1 MQGEKTWELNPALGF
16 VLRAA
21 FWVVLLFGTLRL
33 EWVQQNLMIPFA
45 GLQHQVACGIT
56 GTPKD
61 AVVVNQSCTGSDA
74 MALCVGA
81 ILAFP
86 APWRR
91 RLAGCA
97 LGLVLI
103 SAVNTVRIGTLSM
116 VVGNRE
122 LFRLLHLYLW
132 PGLIIVVAA
141 AYVFF
146 WMASSDRQSTRRAGA
161 SEDAIG
167 ALSPAATRFLLLT
180 VAFVALYYFAYS
192 RLLESAALMTVARW
206 AASAAGL
213 LMSVLGQ
220 GAQVADNY
228 LRTAHGSWVVTPE
241 CVATPLIPVYLAA
254 VFTAPLSPLKRL
266 LASVAAAPLFILL
279 GTARLLVLA
288 LPLSLVRSH
297 NVAVHGFYQ
306 FLLAVLLVAFLVF
319 RQHRFVEASPSRLL
333 SQLSLALLLGG
344 GIGLLVGA
352 LDGGWLRPTLAALPD
367 GIHLGHGYTD
377 PQGALR
383 LLPAFQ
389 LGLFA
394 ALWKVAAKRTPWPK
408 LTAAVLFLLVFQA
421 VVVVGIGE
429 LAVHSVVPIPVVFVR
444 ALSLALPAVL
454 VWLIARQESRGTA
467 EPRPIPLASSG

>member
-1 MQGEKTWELNPALGF
+1 MQGENTWQLNPAVGF
-16 VLRAA
+16 VVRAA

-45 GLQHQVACGIT
+45 GLQHQVACSIA

-97 LGLVLI
+97 LGLLLI

-116 VVGNRE
+116 VVDNRE
-122 LFRLLHLYLW
+122 LFKLLHLYLW
-132 PGLIIVVAA
+132 PGFIIVVAA

-146 WMASSDRQSTRRAGA
+146 WMASADRQSGSRTEVREGPIAA
-161 SEDAIG
+161 M
-167 ALSPAATRFLLLT
+167 SPAATRFLLLT
-180 VAFVALYYFAYS
+180 VVFVGLYYFAYS

-206 AASAAGL
+206 AASAAGFF
-213 LMSVLGQ
+213 MSALGQ

-228 LRTAHGSWVVTPE
+228 LRTPHGAWVVTPE
-241 CVATPLIPVYLAA
+241 CVATPLIPIYLAA
-254 VFTAPLSPLKRL
+254 VFTAHLSPLKRL
-266 LASVAAAPLFILL
+266 LALLATPPLFILL

-297 NVAVHGFYQ
+297 NVAVHAFYQ
-306 FLLAVLLVAFLVF
+306 FLLALLLVVLLFY
-319 RQHRFVEASPSRLL
+319 RQHRSNEPSFSRLL
-333 SQLSLALLLGG
+333 SRISLALLLGG
-344 GIGLLVGA
+344 GVGLLVGA
-352 LDGGWLRPTLAALPD
+352 LDGGWLRPALAALTE

-394 ALWKVAAKRTPWPK
+394 ALWKITAKKTPWPK
-408 LTAAVLFLLVFQA
+408 LTVAVLLLLLSQA

-429 LAVHSVVPIPVVFVR
+429 LATHSAVPIPVVLVR

-454 VWLIARQESRGTA
+454 VWLLVRRESREIA
-467 EPRPIPLASSG
+467 ERRAVPLASSG

>member
-1 MQGEKTWELNPALGF
+1 MQREKTWELNPALGF

-33 EWVQQNLMIPFA
+33 EWVQQNLLIPFA
-45 GLQHQVACGIT
+45 GLQHQVACGIA

-91 RLAGCA
+91 RLVGCA

-116 VVGNRE
+116 LVDNRE
-122 LFRLLHLYLW
+122 LFKLLHLYLW

-146 WMASSDRQSTRRAGA
+146 WMASSDRQPTTRGEAREGP
-161 SEDAIG
+161 IG
-167 ALSPAATRFLLLT
+167 GLSPAATRFLLLT
-180 VAFVALYYFAYS
+180 VAFVGLYYFAYS

-206 AASAAGL
+206 AASAAGF
-213 LMSVLGQ
+213 LMSALGQ

-228 LRTAHGSWVVTPE
+228 LRTPHGAWVVTPE

-254 VFTAPLSPLKRL
+254 VFTAPLSPLKRV
-266 LASVAAAPLFILL
+266 LASLAAAPLFVLL

-297 NVAVHGFYQ
+297 NVAVHAFYQ
-306 FLLAVLLVAFLVF
+306 FLLAVLLVAFLVY
-319 RQHRFVEASPSRLL
+319 RQRRSTEASSSRLF
-333 SQLSLALLLGG
+333 SQISLALLLGSG
-344 GIGLLVGA
+344 VGLMVGA
-352 LDGGWLRPTLAALPD
+352 LDGGWLRPTLAALPQ

-394 ALWKVAAKRTPWPK
+394 ALWRLTAKKTPWPK
-408 LTAAVLFLLVFQA
+408 LTVAVLLLLVSQA

-429 LAVHSVVPIPVVFVR
+429 LAAHSGIPIPVILVR

-467 EPRPIPLASSG
+467 QRHAVPLASSG